1 MDPTALDL
9 QQRVL
14 ALISRGMAQ
23 ETADEEFDKLARDI
37 FAFQYERCA
46 VYRAYCDRRKQ
57 TPQSVAH
64 WKEIPATPT
73 SAFKDFA
80 LTCFPVEQAVA
91 EFHTSGTTREHSGK
105 HFLAT
110 LKLYEAAIKPNFKT
124 HLLCE
129 PEEGNRRDARSTM
142 MILTPSPE
150 EAPHSSLS
158 HMMGVVM
165 EKFGSGDSA
174 YYVEGRQLLVEKLV
188 RDLCE
193 VQWAHQPVF
202 LLGTAFAFV
211 HLFDHCVKEKI
222 TFEMAEGSRAME
234 TGGFKGRSRELS
246 KTDLYALFETVL
258 GIPATRV
265 VNEYGMTELSTQF
278 YDATL
283 RGGQRTDSKAVPPWA
298 RVLIIEPNT
307 GLEATGNGQQGL
319 IRVFDLANL
328 WSMMCV
334 QTEDLGIARGS
345 GPGQGEFEVLGRA
358 AGAEVRGCSLSA
370 ENFVME

>member
-1 MDPTALDL
+1 MDKAASDL
-9 QQRVL
+9 QRRVF
-14 ALISRGMAQ
+14 ALISRGVAQ
-23 ETADEEFDKLARDI
+23 ATTDEEFEGLAREV

-57 TPQSVAH
+57 TPQSVMH

-91 EFHTSGTTREHSGK
+91 EFHTSGTTRELSGK

-110 LKLYEAAIKPNFKT
+110 LELYHAAIGPNFAA
-124 HLLCE
+124 HLL
-129 PEEGNRRDARSTM
+129 PDGARLPM

-150 EAPHSSLS
+150 EAQHSSLS

-165 EKFGSGDSA
+165 KEFGADDSA
-174 YYVEGRQLLVEKLV
+174 YYVEGGQVLVEKLV

-193 VQWAHQPVF
+193 IQWAHQPVF
-202 LLGTAFAFV
+202 LLGTAFALV
-211 HLFDHCVKEKI
+211 HLFDHLEQQNLK
-222 TFEMAEGSRAME
+222 FEMSEGSRVME

-246 KTDLYALFETVL
+246 KADLYALFESVL
-258 GIPATRV
+258 GIPTTHV

-283 RGGQRTDSKAVPPWA
+283 RVGRRTDGKAVPPWA
-298 RVLIIEPNT
+298 RVLIIDPNT
-307 GLEATGNGQQGL
+307 GKEAADNERGL
-319 IRVFDLANL
+319 VRIFDLANL

-334 QTEDLGIARGS
+334 QTEDLGIARVS
-345 GPGQGEFEVLGRA
+345 DSSLVEFEVLGRS
-358 AGAEVRGCSLSA
+358 AGAEVRGCSLNA
-370 ENFVME
+370 ENIVME

>member
-1 MDPTALDL
+1 MDKVASDL

-14 ALISRGMAQ
+14 ALISRGVAQ
-23 ETADEEFDKLARDI
+23 ATTDEEFDWLARDV
-37 FAFQYERCA
+37 FAFQYERCE

-91 EFHTSGTTREHSGK
+91 EFHTSGTTREQAGK
-105 HFLAT
+105 HFLET
-110 LKLYEAAIKPNFKT
+110 LELYHAAIGVSFAA
-124 HLLCE
+124 HLLDE
-129 PEEGNRRDARSTM
+129 NAEMNGRDARSTLPM

-165 EKFGSGDSA
+165 EEFGADDSA
-174 YYVEGRQLLVEKLV
+174 YYVEGGQLLLEKLV

-193 VQWAHQPVF
+193 LQWAHEPVF

-211 HLFDHCVKEKI
+211 HLFDHLDQQNLK
-222 TFEMAEGSRAME
+222 FDMSEGSRVME

-246 KTDLYALFETVL
+246 KADLYALFERVL
-258 GIPATRV
+258 GIPTTRV

-278 YDATL
+278 YDATML
-283 RGGQRTDSKAVPPWA
+283 VGKRTDGKTVPPWA
-298 RVLIIEPNT
+298 RALVIDPNT
-307 GLEATGNGQQGL
+307 GREAAGNERGL
-319 IRVFDLANL
+319 IRIFDLANL

-334 QTEDLGIARGS
+334 QTEVG
-345 GPGQGEFEVLGRA
+345 
-358 AGAEVRGCSLSA
+358 
-370 ENFVME
+370 